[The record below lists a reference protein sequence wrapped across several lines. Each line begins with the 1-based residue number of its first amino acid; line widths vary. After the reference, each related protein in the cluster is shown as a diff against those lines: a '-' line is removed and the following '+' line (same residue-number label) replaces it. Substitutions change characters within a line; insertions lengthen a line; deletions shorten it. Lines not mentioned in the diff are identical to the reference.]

1 MRILNLMSLFAVIV
15 TCAQGN
21 IHAQGEGGIFTASRL
36 AALKTGE
43 GGLGNNPSTMNLYSD
58 MRMKFAKMGEEVTL
72 TLDDIEG
79 TIYLNDKF
87 NLGTLAYDGQAF
99 KKLHMRYDAY
109 NDEVEI
115 KESAATEEVLA
126 LVKDPELS
134 CSLNGST
141 FIFTRMI
148 DANSNERS
156 GYLIPLYE
164 GKKYSLYERRLKE
177 FKEGKP
183 AKTSHSTSFPHRF
196 VDAAEYYVKIREGI
210 PGFVKAKKN
219 DLMVVFGKEREKHI
233 KEYIKDKRINLNNQV
248 DLIDLFAFA
257 NTL

>member
-1 MRILNLMSLFAVIV
+1 MRILNFVLLFAVIM

-21 IHAQGEGGIFTASRL
+21 IYAQGEGGVFTANRL

-58 MRMKFAKMGEEVTL
+58 MRMKFAKMGAEVSL

-79 TIYLNDKF
+79 TIYLNEKF
-87 NLGTLAYDGQAF
+87 NLGTLAYGGQAL

-115 KESAATEEVLA
+115 KESAATEEVQA
-126 LVKDPELS
+126 LIKDAELS

-141 FIFTRMI
+141 FIFTTMV
-148 DANSNERS
+148 DADNNERS

-164 GKKYSLYERRLKE
+164 GKKYSLYERRSKE

-183 AKTSHSTSFPHRF
+183 AKTSHGTSFPNRF
-196 VDAAEYYVKIREGI
+196 VDAFEYYVKIEEGI
-210 PGFVKAKKN
+210 LEFVKANKK
-219 DLMVVFGKEREKHI
+219 DLIAVFGKEREKRI
-233 KEYIKDKRINLNNQV
+233 KEYIKDKRINLNDQG
-248 DLIDLFAFA
+248 DLIDLFSFA